1 MDHFNRNESM
11 TLGATPEDLPYWTTV
26 KSMIQPKSVPIS
38 TSTHHFRVAFSSGGQ
53 IECERVLAPESR
65 EMVVVEEYGDFDH
78 FD

>member
-26 KSMIQPKSVPIS
+26 KSMIQPKS
-38 TSTHHFRVAFSSGGQ
+38 

>member
-11 TLGATPEDLPYWTTV
+11 TLVATPEDLPCWTTV
-26 KSMIQPKSVPIS
+26 KPMIQPKS
-38 TSTHHFRVAFSSGGQ
+38 